1 MAEDLVYLDSSALV
15 KLLVREAESEALR
28 EALRPWP
35 IRVSSD
41 LARVEVLRV
50 ARRISME
57 RVVHR
62 RAREILASLHLLRMD
77 PQLLD
82 RAAELEPAA
91 LRSLDAIHLASA
103 LSLKADLAAFVVY
116 DRALAGAAGSLG
128 IPVLSPS

>member
-1 MAEDLVYLDSSALV
+1 
-15 KLLVREAESEALR
+15 
-28 EALRPWP
+28 
-35 IRVSSD
+35 
-41 LARVEVLRV
+41 
-50 ARRISME
+50 ME